1 VRLTRDGVGTST
13 RRAARSTVSS
23 VSGNSAVERWTRL
36 ILRLRWLVLGI
47 WLAVLIAGGFAS
59 TRLSGLLSND
69 FGVPGTDSAQ
79 VQSILQQRFG
89 DRSDGEYLV
98 VFKVTRAVNRPLLA
112 RLQRTVDRAAAVI
125 PTARAGPLRAVGEHV
140 IEGTVVSQLDLARA
154 KASTAALE
162 QALGQP
168 SGAHVYVSGQAA
180 IQHDLDPI
188 FSQDLR
194 RGEFAIAIPVAL
206 LVLLLVLGVSTIV
219 SLPLVFA
226 GATIAATLGIV
237 FLVAHA
243 VAMATYVTNLVE
255 LIGLALA
262 IDYSLL
268 VVYRF
273 REELAAGQEPNEA
286 VVRTMAT
293 AGRSVVFSGATVAV
307 GLALLLFI
315 PVPFVRSLGIGG
327 FLIPLV
333 SIVAALTLLPVLLS
347 VNGRRGAARVRVA
360 EAMRDRLRIPLPRAA
375 GRGDVE
381 QGLWARYARSIMRR
395 PLVYVTAGTL
405 ALAFSALPAF
415 GLRLTPGS
423 ADGIP
428 RFPQSVQGF
437 DLLRRVAGPGAL
449 SPTQVV
455 VDAGRSGR
463 VFGRDLQAAIGRL
476 ELRLRADP
484 EVGSI
489 RPAPDAPLAD
499 PSRRY
504 DEFVVIGRHEYG
516 TGEAQSFVGRLRRT
530 IIPAA
535 RFPAGT
541 RTLVGGGAAQGV
553 DFLHRSY
560 AAFPWLVLAVLGLTY
575 VLLMRAFRS
584 LLLPLKAVLL
594 NLLSVASSYGMLV
607 VFFRWG
613 VGRDL
618 VGLYQFGQIEGWI
631 PIFLFAMLFGL
642 SMDYEVFLVTR
653 MREAWD
659 ELHDNERAV
668 AHGLEHTG
676 RIVTA
681 AAIIM
686 VAAFSGFVAGRIAGL
701 QEFGLGLAVAVFVD
715 ATVIRALLVPAIMA
729 LVGRYNWWLPTNV
742 ARLLGTTASPLP
754 RHVRPALRAS
764 GE

>member
-1 VRLTRDGVGTST
+1 MDTFNAGD
-13 RRAARSTVSS
+13 
-23 VSGNSAVERWTRL
+23 SAIERWTRL
-36 ILRLRWLVLGI
+36 VLRLRWLVLAV

-79 VQSILQQRFG
+79 VQSTLQQRFG
-89 DRSDGEYLV
+89 DRSDGEYLI
-98 VFKVTRAVNRPLLA
+98 VFEVARPADRTLLA
-112 RLQRTVDRAAAVI
+112 RLQRTVDRAALVI
-125 PTARAGPLRAVGEHV
+125 PTARAGPLRVVAQHV
-140 IEGTVVSQLDLARA
+140 VEGTVFSQLDLARA
-154 KASTAALE
+154 KASTPALE
-162 QALGQP
+162 RALGQP
-168 SGAHVYVSGQAA
+168 RGEHAYVSGQAA

-206 LVLLLVLGVSTIV
+206 LVLLLVLGVSAIV
-219 SLPLVFA
+219 SLPLIFA
-226 GATIAATLGIV
+226 GTTIAATLGIV
-237 FLVAHA
+237 FLFAH
-243 VAMATYVTNLVE
+243 VLPMATYVTNLVE

-273 REELAAGQEPNEA
+273 REELAAGRGSDEA

-333 SIVAALTLLPVLLS
+333 SIVAALTLLPALLS
-347 VNGRRGAARVRVA
+347 LNGRRGAARLRIADAVRG
-360 EAMRDRLRIPLPRAA
+360 RLRLPLPRAA
-375 GRGDVE
+375 GTADIER
-381 QGLWARYARSIMRR
+381 GLWARYARSIMRR
-395 PLVYVTAGTL
+395 PLAYVTAG
-405 ALAFSALPAF
+405 ALVLTFAAVPAF

-449 SPTQVV
+449 SPNQLL
-455 VDAGRSGR
+455 VDAGPRGSVFRSD
-463 VFGRDLQAAIGRL
+463 VQAAVARL
-476 ELRLRADP
+476 EVQLRADP
-484 EVGSI
+484 EVASI
-489 RPAPDAPLAD
+489 RPAPGAPLAD
-499 PSRRY
+499 PTGRY
-504 DEFVVIGRHEYG
+504 EELVVIGRHEYG
-516 TGEAQSFVGRLRRT
+516 SEDAQSLIGRLRRT

-560 AAFPWLVLAVLGLTY
+560 AAFPWLVLAVLGITY

-618 VGLYQFGQIEGWI
+618 AGLYQFGQIEGWI

-742 ARLLGTTASPLP
+742 ARLLGTPPSPLP
-754 RHVRPALRAS
+754 RPATPALRAS

>member
-1 VRLTRDGVGTST
+1 V
-13 RRAARSTVSS
+13 TVSS
-23 VSGNSAVERWTRL
+23 VPGNSVIERWTRL
-36 ILRLRWLVLGI
+36 MLRRRWLVIGI

-69 FGVPGTDSAQ
+69 FGVPGTDSARA
-79 VQSILQQRFG
+79 QSILQQRFG
-89 DRSDGEYLV
+89 DRTDGEYLV
-98 VFKVTRAVNRPLLA
+98 VFKVTHAANRPLLA
-112 RLQRTVDRAAAVI
+112 RLQQTVDRAAAAVR
-125 PTARAGPLRAVGEHV
+125 TARADPLQAVGNHV
-140 IEGTVVSQLDLARA
+140 IEGTVVSRLDLAHA
-154 KASTAALE
+154 KASAAAFE
-162 QALGQP
+162 RALGQP
-168 SGAHVYVSGQAA
+168 TGVHAYVSGQAA

-194 RGEFAIAIPVAL
+194 RGEFAIAIPAAL
-206 LVLLLVLGVSTIV
+206 LVLLLVLGVSAIV

-226 GATIAATLGIV
+226 AATIAATLGIV

-268 VVYRF
+268 VVFRF
-273 REELAAGQEPNEA
+273 REELAAGESPNEA
-286 VVRTMAT
+286 VTRTMAT
-293 AGRSVVFSGATVAV
+293 AGRSIVFSGATVAV

-347 VNGRRGAARVRVA
+347 LNGRRGAARVRVA
-360 EAMRDRLRIPLPRAA
+360 EAVRDRLRIPVARARS
-375 GRGDVE
+375 GGDVE
-381 QGLWARYARSIMRR
+381 RGLWARHARSIMRR
-395 PLVYVTAGTL
+395 PLVYITVGTMV
-405 ALAFSALPAF
+405 LAFAAVPAF

-428 RFPQSVQGF
+428 RSPQSVQGF
-437 DLLRRVAGPGAL
+437 DLLRRVAGPGSL
-449 SPTQVV
+449 SPTQLV
-455 VDAGRSGR
+455 VDAGRSGGVGR
-463 VFGRDLQAAIGRL
+463 RDLQAAIARL
-476 ELRLRADP
+476 EVLLRADR
-484 EVGSI
+484 EVASI
-489 RPAPDAPLAD
+489 RPAPDAPLVD

-504 DEFVVIGRHEYG
+504 EELVVVGRHEYG
-516 TGEAQSFVGRLRRT
+516 AQAAQSFVRRLRRQ

-535 RFPAGT
+535 RLPDGT

-553 DFLHRSY
+553 DFLSRSY

-575 VLLMRAFRS
+575 LLLMRAFRS

-618 VGLYQFGQIEGWI
+618 AGLYQFGQVEGWI

-729 LVGRYNWWLPTNV
+729 LVGRYNWWLPTSL
-742 ARLLGTTASPLP
+742 ARLLRTTPSPLLRP
-754 RHVRPALRAS
+754 VAPALRAS
-764 GE
+764 GK

>member
-1 VRLTRDGVGTST
+1 M
-13 RRAARSTVSS
+13 
-23 VSGNSAVERWTRL
+23 
-36 ILRLRWLVLGI
+36 LRLRWLVLGL

-69 FGVPGTDSAQ
+69 FGVPGTASAQ
-79 VQSILQQRFG
+79 AQSILQERFG

-112 RLQRTVDRAAAVI
+112 RLQQTVDHAVAVI

-140 IEGTVVSQLDLARA
+140 IEGTVVSRLDLARA

-162 QALGQP
+162 RALGQP
-168 SGAHVYVSGQAA
+168 SGARVYVSGQAA

-188 FSQDLR
+188 FSEDLR

-206 LVLLLVLGVSTIV
+206 LVLLLVLGVSLIV

-237 FLVAHA
+237 FLAAHA
-243 VAMATYVTNLVE
+243 LAMATYVTNLVE

-268 VVYRF
+268 IVFRF
-273 REELAAGQEPNEA
+273 REELAAGEKPNEA
-286 VVRTMAT
+286 VARTMAT

-347 VNGRRGAARVRVA
+347 LNGRRGAARVHIA
-360 EAMRDRLRIPLPRAA
+360 EAMRVRLRIPLPRA
-375 GRGDVE
+375 GSGDVE
-381 QGLWARYARSIMRR
+381 RGLWARYARSIMRR
-395 PLVYVTAGTL
+395 PLAYLTVGTL
-405 ALAFSALPAF
+405 LLVFAAGPAF

-449 SPTQVV
+449 SPTELV
-455 VDAGRSGR
+455 VDAGRRGGAFR
-463 VFGRDLQAAIGRL
+463 PDVQAAIARL
-476 ELRLRADP
+476 EVRLRADR
-484 EVGSI
+484 EVASI
-489 RPAPDAPLAD
+489 RPAPGSPLVD

-504 DEFVVIGRHEYG
+504 EELVVVGRHEYG
-516 TGEAQSFVGRLRRT
+516 ARDAQSFVGRLRRT

-541 RTLVGGGAAQGV
+541 QTLVGGGAAQGV

-575 VLLMRAFRS
+575 VLLVRAFRS

-618 VGLYQFGQIEGWI
+618 AGLYQFGQIEGWI

-668 AHGLEHTG
+668 AHGLAHTG

-729 LVGRYNWWLPTNV
+729 MVGRYNWWLPTNV
-742 ARLLGTTASPLP
+742 ARLLGTTASPL
-754 RHVRPALRAS
+754 RRPVTAALRAS
-764 GE
+764 SE

>member
-1 VRLTRDGVGTST
+1 M
-13 RRAARSTVSS
+13 SS
-23 VSGNSAVERWTRL
+23 DSENGAFERWTRL
-36 ILRLRWLVLGI
+36 MLRLRWPVLGI
-47 WLAVLIAGGFAS
+47 WIAVLIAGGVAS
-59 TRLSGLLSND
+59 VQLSGLLSND

-79 VQSILQQRFG
+79 AQSILQQRFG

-98 VFKVTRAVNRPLLA
+98 IFEVTRVANRPLLA
-112 RLQRTVDRAAAVI
+112 RLQRTVDRAVTVI
-125 PTARAGPLRAVGEHV
+125 PTARAGPLQAVGDHV
-140 IEGTVVSQLDLARA
+140 VEGTVVSQLDLARA

-162 QALGQP
+162 RALGQP

-206 LVLLLVLGVSTIV
+206 CVLVLVLGVSAIV
-219 SLPLVFA
+219 SVPLVFA
-226 GATIAATLGIV
+226 GTTIAATLGIV
-237 FLVAHA
+237 FLFAH
-243 VAMATYVTNLVE
+243 VLPMATYVTNLVE

-268 VVYRF
+268 IVYRF
-273 REELAAGQEPNEA
+273 REELAAGREPHEA
-286 VVRTMAT
+286 VVHTMAT

-347 VNGRRGAARVRVA
+347 LNGRRGAARVRIADTV
-360 EAMRDRLRIPLPRAA
+360 RDRLRIPLPRA
-375 GRGDVE
+375 GSRGDIE
-381 QGLWARYARSIMRR
+381 QGLWARYAHLIMRR
-395 PLVYVTAGTL
+395 PLVFVTAGAL
-405 ALAFSALPAF
+405 ALAFAAAPAL

-437 DLLRRVAGPGAL
+437 DLLRRAAGPGAL
-449 SPTQVV
+449 SPTQLV
-455 VDAGRSGR
+455 VDAGESGR
-463 VFGRDLQAAIGRL
+463 VFGRDLQAATARL

-484 EVGSI
+484 EVAST

-499 PSRRY
+499 PSGRY
-504 DEFVVIGRHEYG
+504 EELVVTGRHEYG
-516 TGEAQSFVGRLRRT
+516 SEAAQSFIDRLRRT

-535 RFPAGT
+535 RFPVGT

-553 DFLHRSY
+553 DFLDRSY
-560 AAFPWLVLAVLGLTY
+560 AAFPWLVLAVLGITY

-618 VGLYQFGQIEGWI
+618 
-631 PIFLFAMLFGL
+631 
-642 SMDYEVFLVTR
+642 
-653 MREAWD
+653 
-659 ELHDNERAV
+659 
-668 AHGLEHTG
+668 
-676 RIVTA
+676 
-681 AAIIM
+681 
-686 VAAFSGFVAGRIAGL
+686 AGL
-701 QEFGLGLAVAVFVD
+701 
-715 ATVIRALLVPAIMA
+715 
-729 LVGRYNWWLPTNV
+729 
-742 ARLLGTTASPLP
+742 
-754 RHVRPALRAS
+754 
-764 GE
+764 

>member
-1 VRLTRDGVGTST
+1 
-13 RRAARSTVSS
+13 
-23 VSGNSAVERWTRL
+23 
-36 ILRLRWLVLGI
+36 
-47 WLAVLIAGGFAS
+47 
-59 TRLSGLLSND
+59 
-69 FGVPGTDSAQ
+69 
-79 VQSILQQRFG
+79 
-89 DRSDGEYLV
+89 
-98 VFKVTRAVNRPLLA
+98 
-112 RLQRTVDRAAAVI
+112 
-125 PTARAGPLRAVGEHV
+125 V
-140 IEGTVVSQLDLARA
+140 IEGTVVSQLDLAQA

-162 QALGQP
+162 RALGQP
-168 SGAHVYVSGQAA
+168 RGAHVYVSGQAA

-194 RGEFAIAIPVAL
+194 RGEFAIAIPIAL
-206 LVLLLVLGVSTIV
+206 LVLVLVLGVSAIV

-226 GATIAATLGIV
+226 GATISATLGIV
-237 FLVAHA
+237 FLFAHL
-243 VAMATYVTNLVE
+243 VPMATYVTNLVE

-273 REELAAGQEPNEA
+273 REELAAGRKPDDA
-286 VVRTMAT
+286 VVHTMAT

-347 VNGRRGAARVRVA
+347 LNGRRGAARVRVA
-360 EAMRDRLRIPLPRAA
+360 DAVRDRLRIPLPRAES
-375 GRGDVE
+375 RGDVE

-395 PLVYVTAGTL
+395 PLIYVTAGTL
-405 ALAFSALPAF
+405 VLAFAAVPAL

-437 DLLRRVAGPGAL
+437 DLLRRAAGPGAL
-449 SPTQVV
+449 SPTQLV
-455 VDAGRSGR
+455 VDAGESGR
-463 VFGRDLQAAIGRL
+463 IFRRDLQAAIARL
-476 ELRLRADP
+476 ALRLRADP
-484 EVGSI
+484 EVASI
-489 RPAPDAPLAD
+489 RPAQEAPLAD
-499 PSRRY
+499 SSGRY
-504 DEFVVIGRHEYG
+504 EELVVIGRHEYG
-516 TGEAQSFVGRLRRT
+516 SEAAQSFVDRLRRT
-530 IIPAA
+530 IVPAA
-535 RFPAGT
+535 RFPVGT

-553 DFLHRSY
+553 DFLDRSY
-560 AAFPWLVLAVLGLTY
+560 AAFPWLVLAVLGVTY
-575 VLLMRAFRS
+575 VLLIRAFRS

-618 VGLYQFGQIEGWI
+618 AGLYQFGQIEGWI

-742 ARLLGTTASPLP
+742 ARLLGTSASPLP
-754 RHVRPALRAS
+754 RRVAPALRAS

>member
-1 VRLTRDGVGTST
+1 M
-13 RRAARSTVSS
+13 
-23 VSGNSAVERWTRL
+23 
-36 ILRLRWLVLGI
+36 LRLRWLVLGI

-79 VQSILQQRFG
+79 AQSILQQRFG

-98 VFKVTRAVNRPLLA
+98 VFEVIRAVNRPLVA
-112 RLQRTVDRAAAVI
+112 RLQQTVDRAVTVI

-140 IEGTVVSQLDLARA
+140 IEGTVVSRLDLARA

-162 QALGQP
+162 RALGQP
-168 SGAHVYVSGQAA
+168 SGAHAYVSGQAA

-206 LVLLLVLGVSTIV
+206 LVLLLVLGVSLIV
-219 SLPLVFA
+219 LLPLVFA

-243 VAMATYVTNLVE
+243 LAMATYVTNLVE

-268 VVYRF
+268 IVFRF
-273 REELAAGQEPNEA
+273 REELAGGKKPNEA
-286 VVRTMAT
+286 VARTMAT

-327 FLIPLV
+327 FLIPIV

-347 VNGRRGAARVRVA
+347 LNGRRGAARVRIA
-360 EAMRDRLRIPLPRAA
+360 ETVRVRLRIPLPRA
-375 GRGDVE
+375 GSRGDVE
-381 QGLWARYARSIMRR
+381 QGLWARLARSIMRR
-395 PLVYVTAGTL
+395 PLAYVTAGTL
-405 ALAFSALPAF
+405 LLVFAAVPAF

-437 DLLRRVAGPGAL
+437 DLLRRAAGPGAL
-449 SPTQVV
+449 SPTELV
-455 VDAGRSGR
+455 VDTGRTGSAFR
-463 VFGRDLQAAIGRL
+463 RDVQAAIARL
-476 ELRLRADP
+476 EVRLRADR
-484 EVGSI
+484 EVASI
-489 RPAPDAPLAD
+489 QPAPDSPLVD

-504 DEFVVIGRHEYG
+504 EELVVVGRHEYG
-516 TGEAQSFVGRLRRT
+516 TPDAQSFVGRLRRR

-535 RFPAGT
+535 RFPEGT
-541 RTLVGGGAAQGV
+541 LTLVGGGAAQGV
-553 DFLHRSY
+553 DFLDRSY

-618 VGLYQFGQIEGWI
+618 AGLYQFGQIEGWI

-659 ELHDNERAV
+659 QLHDNERAV

-729 LVGRYNWWLPTNV
+729 LVGGYNWWLPTNV
-742 ARLLGTTASPLP
+742 ARLLGTRASPLT
-754 RHVRPALRAS
+754 RPVTRALRAS

>member
-1 VRLTRDGVGTST
+1 M
-13 RRAARSTVSS
+13 
-23 VSGNSAVERWTRL
+23 
-36 ILRLRWLVLGI
+36 LRLRWIVLGI
-47 WLAVLIAGGFAS
+47 WLAALVAGGFAS

-69 FGVPGTDSAQ
+69 FAVAGTDSAQ
-79 VQSILQQRFG
+79 AQSILQQRFG

-98 VFKVTRAVNRPLLA
+98 VFRTTRAANRPLLA
-112 RLQRTVDRAAAVI
+112 RLQRTVDRAVAAV
-125 PTARAGPLRAVGEHV
+125 PTARAGPLRVVGSHV
-140 IEGTVVSQLDLARA
+140 VEGTVVSRLDLARA

-162 QALGQP
+162 RALGEP

-206 LVLLLVLGVSTIV
+206 FVLLLVLGVSAIV

-226 GATIAATLGIV
+226 AATIAATLGLV

-243 VAMATYVTNLVE
+243 FAMATYVTNLVE

-268 VVYRF
+268 VAFRF
-273 REELAAGQEPNEA
+273 REELATGDAPNEA

-327 FLIPLV
+327 FLIPIV

-347 VNGRRGAARVRVA
+347 LNGRRGSARIRIA
-360 EAMRDRLRIPLPRAA
+360 EAVRDRLRIPLPRANS
-375 GRGDVE
+375 RGDVE
-381 QGLWARYARSIMRR
+381 RGLWARYARSIMRR
-395 PLVYVTAGTL
+395 PLLYVTVGTL
-405 ALAFSALPAF
+405 VLAFAAVPAL

-437 DLLRRVAGPGAL
+437 DLLRRVAGPGAP
-449 SPTQVV
+449 SPTQLV
-455 VDAGRSGR
+455 VDAGGGGR
-463 VFGRDLQAAIGRL
+463 VFNRDLQAAMRRL
-476 ELRLRADP
+476 EIRLHGDP
-484 EVGSI
+484 EVASI
-489 RPAPDAPLAD
+489 RAAPPDFPLVD

-504 DEFVVIGRHEYG
+504 EELLIIGRHEYG
-516 TGEAQSFVGRLRRT
+516 TEDAQRFVGRLRRT

-535 RFPAGT
+535 RFPART

-618 VGLYQFGQIEGWI
+618 VGLYQFDQIEGWI

-668 AHGLEHTG
+668 GYGLAHTG

-754 RHVRPALRAS
+754 RPVTSALRAS

>member
-1 VRLTRDGVGTST
+1 M
-13 RRAARSTVSS
+13 
-23 VSGNSAVERWTRL
+23 
-36 ILRLRWLVLGI
+36 LRLRWLVLGI
-47 WLAVLIAGGFAS
+47 WLVVLIAGGFAS

-79 VQSILQQRFG
+79 AQSILQQRFG

-98 VFKVTRAVNRPLLA
+98 VFKATRAATRPLLA
-112 RLQRTVDRAAAVI
+112 RLQQTVDRAAAAI
-125 PTARAGPLRAVGEHV
+125 PTARAGPLRTVGEHV
-140 IEGTVVSQLDLARA
+140 IEGTIVSRLDLARA

-162 QALGQP
+162 RALGQP
-168 SGAHVYVSGQAA
+168 SEAHAYVSGQAA

-206 LVLLLVLGVSTIV
+206 FVLLLVLGVSAIV

-237 FLVAHA
+237 FVVAQV

-268 VVYRF
+268 AVYRF
-273 REELAAGQEPNEA
+273 REELAAGRKPNDA

-347 VNGRRGAARVRVA
+347 LNGRRGAARVPIAAAV
-360 EAMRDRLRIPLPRAA
+360 RDRLGIPQPRA
-375 GRGDVE
+375 GSRGDVE
-381 QGLWARYARSIMRR
+381 RGLWARHARSIMRR
-395 PLVYVTAGTL
+395 PLAYVTFGAL
-405 ALAFSALPAF
+405 VLAFAAVPAF

-449 SPTQVV
+449 SPTQLV
-455 VDAGRSGR
+455 VDAGRSGG
-463 VFGRDLQAAIGRL
+463 VFRRDLQAAIARLDGRL
-476 ELRLRADP
+476 HADR
-484 EVGSI
+484 EVASV
-489 RPAPDAPLAD
+489 RPAPGSPLVD
-499 PSRRY
+499 PTRRY
-504 DEFVVIGRHEYG
+504 EELVVVGRHEYG
-516 TGEAQSFVGRLRRT
+516 TQDAQSFIRRLRRT

-535 RFPAGT
+535 RFPDGT
-541 RTLVGGGAAQGV
+541 QALVGGGAAQGV
-553 DFLHRSY
+553 DFLDRSY

-575 VLLMRAFRS
+575 LLLMRAFRS

-613 VGRDL
+613 VGRHL
-618 VGLYQFGQIEGWI
+618 AGLYQFGQIEGWI

-659 ELHDNERAV
+659 DLRDNERAV

-715 ATVIRALLVPAIMA
+715 ATVIRAVLVPAIMA

-754 RHVRPALRAS
+754 RPVAPALRGS

>member
-1 VRLTRDGVGTST
+1 LIG
-13 RRAARSTVSS
+13 SS
-23 VSGNSAVERWTRL
+23 SSGNGAIERWTRL

-59 TRLSGLLSND
+59 TRLGGLLSND

-79 VQSILQQRFG
+79 TQSILQQRFG
-89 DRSDGEYLV
+89 DRSDGEYLI
-98 VFKVTRAVNRPLLA
+98 VFKVTRVASRPLLV
-112 RLQRTVDRAAAVI
+112 RLQRTVDRAVTVI
-125 PTARAGPLRAVGEHV
+125 PTARAGPLRAIGEHV
-140 IEGTVVSQLDLARA
+140 IEGTVASQLDLARA

-162 QALGQP
+162 RALGQP

-194 RGEFAIAIPVAL
+194 RGEFAIAIPIAL
-206 LVLLLVLGVSTIV
+206 LVLVFVLGVSAIV

-226 GATIAATLGIV
+226 GTTIAATLGIV
-237 FLVAHA
+237 FLFAH
-243 VAMATYVTNLVE
+243 VLSMATYVTNLVE

-273 REELAAGQEPNEA
+273 REELAAGGNPNEA

-333 SIVAALTLLPVLLS
+333 SIVAALTLLPALLS
-347 VNGRRGAARVRVA
+347 LNGRRGAARVRIA
-360 EAMRDRLRIPLPRAA
+360 DTLRDRLRIPLPRARS
-375 GRGDVE
+375 GGDIE
-381 QGLWARYARSIMRR
+381 QGLWARYAHLIMRR
-395 PLVYVTAGTL
+395 PLVFVTAGTL
-405 ALAFSALPAF
+405 VLAFAAVPAL

-437 DLLRRVAGPGAL
+437 DLLRRAAGPGAL
-449 SPTQVV
+449 SPTQLV
-455 VDAGRSGR
+455 VDAGESGR
-463 VFGRDLQAAIGRL
+463 IFRRDLQAAIARL
-476 ELRLRADP
+476 ALRLRADP
-484 EVGSI
+484 EVASI
-489 RPAPDAPLAD
+489 RPAQEAPLAD
-499 PSRRY
+499 SSGRY
-504 DEFVVIGRHEYG
+504 EEVVVIGRHEYG
-516 TGEAQSFVGRLRRT
+516 SEAAQSFVDRLRRT

-535 RFPAGT
+535 RFPVGT

-560 AAFPWLVLAVLGLTY
+560 AAFPWLVLAVLGITY

-618 VGLYQFGQIEGWI
+618 AGLYHFGQIEGWI

-686 VAAFSGFVAGRIAGL
+686 VAAFSGFVTGRIAGL
-701 QEFGLGLAVAVFVD
+701 QEFGLGLAVAVLVD

-754 RHVRPALRAS
+754 RRVTHALRAS
-764 GE
+764 GD

>member
-1 VRLTRDGVGTST
+1 LI
-13 RRAARSTVSS
+13 VSS
-23 VSGNSAVERWTRL
+23 ASGNSAIERWTRL

-47 WLAVLIAGGFAS
+47 WLAALIAGSFAS
-59 TRLSGLLSND
+59 MRLSGLLSND

-79 VQSILQQRFG
+79 VQSILRQRFG

-98 VFKVTRAVNRPLLA
+98 VFKVTGVANQPLLA
-112 RLQRTVDRAAAVI
+112 RLQRTVDRAVAVI
-125 PTARAGPLRAVGEHV
+125 PTARAGPLRVVGEHV
-140 IEGTVVSQLDLARA
+140 IEGTVVSRLDLARA
-154 KASTAALE
+154 KASTAELVR
-162 QALGQP
+162 ALGQP
-168 SGAHVYVSGQAA
+168 RGAHAYVSGQAA

-206 LVLLLVLGVSTIV
+206 LVLVLVLGVSAIV

-226 GATIAATLGIV
+226 GTTIAATLGIV
-237 FLVAHA
+237 FLFAH
-243 VAMATYVTNLVE
+243 VLPMATYVTNLVE

-268 VVYRF
+268 VVYRY
-273 REELAAGQEPNEA
+273 REELAAGRNPNEA
-286 VVRTMAT
+286 VVQTMAT

-327 FLIPLV
+327 FLIPV
-333 SIVAALTLLPVLLS
+333 ISIVAALTLLPVLLS
-347 VNGRRGAARVRVA
+347 LNGRRGAARIRVA
-360 EAMRDRLRIPLPRAA
+360 EAVRARLRIPLPRAPS
-375 GRGDVE
+375 RGDVE
-381 QGLWARYARSIMRR
+381 QGLWARYARAIMRR
-395 PLVYVTAGTL
+395 PLAYVAAGAL
-405 ALAFSALPAF
+405 VLAFATVPAF

-437 DLLRRVAGPGAL
+437 DLLRRAAGPGAL
-449 SPTQVV
+449 SPNQLL
-455 VDAGRSGR
+455 VDAGRSGG
-463 VFGRDLQAAIGRL
+463 VFGRDLHAAITRL
-476 ELRLRADP
+476 EVRLHADP
-484 EVGSI
+484 EVAAI
-489 RPAPDAPLAD
+489 RPAPNAPLTD
-499 PSRRY
+499 SSGRY
-504 DEFVVIGRHEYG
+504 EELVVVGRHEYG
-516 TGEAQSFVGRLRRT
+516 TEAAQSFVGRLRRT

-535 RFPAGT
+535 RFPAGS

-560 AAFPWLVLAVLGLTY
+560 AAFPWLVLAVLGITY

-618 VGLYQFGQIEGWI
+618 AGLYQFGQIEGWI

-729 LVGRYNWWLPTNV
+729 LVGRYNWWLPTNI
-742 ARLLGTTASPLP
+742 ARLLGTTGSPLP
-754 RHVRPALRAS
+754 RPVTPALRTS

>member
-1 VRLTRDGVGTST
+1 M
-13 RRAARSTVSS
+13 
-23 VSGNSAVERWTRL
+23 
-36 ILRLRWLVLGI
+36 LRLRLPVLAI

-69 FGVPGTDSAQ
+69 FRVPGTDSAQ
-79 VQSILQQRFG
+79 AQSILQHRFG

-98 VFKVTRAVNRPLLA
+98 VFKVTRAADPALLG
-112 RLQRTVDRAAAVI
+112 RLQQALDRAVAVI
-125 PTARAGPLRAVGEHV
+125 PTARARPLRAVGEHV

-154 KASTAALE
+154 KASTAGLE
-162 QALGQP
+162 RALGQP
-168 SGAHVYVSGQAA
+168 RGVQAYVSGQAA

-206 LVLLLVLGVSTIV
+206 LVLLLVLGVSAVV

-268 VVYRF
+268 VVFRF
-273 REELAAGQEPNEA
+273 REELAAGMRPNDA

-333 SIVAALTLLPVLLS
+333 SIAAALTLLPVLLS
-347 VNGRRGAARVRVA
+347 LNGRRGAARAPIAAAV
-360 EAMRDRLRIPLPRAA
+360 RDRLRIPLPRA
-375 GRGDVE
+375 GSRGDIE
-381 QGLWARYARSIMRR
+381 RGLWARYARSIMRR
-395 PLVYVTAGTL
+395 PWAYVTIGSVVL
-405 ALAFSALPAF
+405 ALAAVPAF

-437 DLLRRVAGPGAL
+437 DLLRRAAGPGAL
-449 SPTQVV
+449 SPTQLV
-455 VDAGRSGR
+455 VDAGRSGG
-463 VFGRDLQAAIGRL
+463 VFRPDLQAAIARL
-476 ELRLRADP
+476 EVRLGADR
-484 EVGSI
+484 EVASI
-489 RPAPDAPLAD
+489 RPAPGSPLVD

-504 DEFVVIGRHEYG
+504 EELVVVGRHEYG
-516 TGEAQSFVGRLRRT
+516 TQDAQSFVRRLRRT

-535 RFPAGT
+535 RFPDGT
-541 RTLVGGGAAQGV
+541 RTLVGGGPAQGV
-553 DFLHRSY
+553 DFLDRSY

-575 VLLMRAFRS
+575 LVLMRAFRS

-594 NLLSVASSYGMLV
+594 NLLSVAASYGMLV

-618 VGLYQFGQIEGWI
+618 AGLYQFGQIEGWI

-668 AHGLEHTG
+668 AQGLEHTG

-681 AAIIM
+681 AAVIM

-715 ATVIRALLVPAIMA
+715 ATVIRAVLVPAIMA
-729 LVGRYNWWLPTNV
+729 LVGRYNWWLPTKL

-754 RHVRPALRAS
+754 RRVTSALRAS

>member
-1 VRLTRDGVGTST
+1 LIG
-13 RRAARSTVSS
+13 SS
-23 VSGNSAVERWTRL
+23 SSGNGAIERWTRL

-47 WLAVLIAGGFAS
+47 WLAVLIAGSFAS
-59 TRLSGLLSND
+59 TGLSGLLSND

-79 VQSILQQRFG
+79 AQSILQQRFG

-98 VFKVTRAVNRPLLA
+98 IFEVTRVANRPLLA
-112 RLQRTVDRAAAVI
+112 RLQRTVDRAVTVI
-125 PTARAGPLRAVGEHV
+125 PTARAGPLRAAGDHV

-162 QALGQP
+162 RALGQP

-194 RGEFAIAIPVAL
+194 RGEFAIAIPIAL
-206 LVLLLVLGVSTIV
+206 LVLVFVLGVSAIV

-226 GATIAATLGIV
+226 GTTIAATLGIV
-237 FLVAHA
+237 FLFAH
-243 VAMATYVTNLVE
+243 VLSMATYVTNLVE

-273 REELAAGQEPNEA
+273 REELAAGGNPNEA

-315 PVPFVRSLGIGG
+315 PVSFVRSLGIGG

-333 SIVAALTLLPVLLS
+333 SIVAALTLLPALLS
-347 VNGRRGAARVRVA
+347 LNGRRGAARVRIA
-360 EAMRDRLRIPLPRAA
+360 DTLRDRLRIPLPRARS
-375 GRGDVE
+375 GGDIE
-381 QGLWARYARSIMRR
+381 QGLWARYAHLIMRR
-395 PLVYVTAGTL
+395 PLVFVTAGTL
-405 ALAFSALPAF
+405 VLAFAAVPAL

-437 DLLRRVAGPGAL
+437 DLLRRAAGPGAL
-449 SPTQVV
+449 SPTQLV
-455 VDAGRSGR
+455 VDAGESGR
-463 VFGRDLQAAIGRL
+463 IFRRDLQAAIARL
-476 ELRLRADP
+476 ALRLRADP
-484 EVGSI
+484 EVASI
-489 RPAPDAPLAD
+489 RPAQEAPLAD
-499 PSRRY
+499 SSGRY
-504 DEFVVIGRHEYG
+504 EEVVVIGRHEYG
-516 TGEAQSFVGRLRRT
+516 SEAAQSFVDRLRRT
-530 IIPAA
+530 IIPTA
-535 RFPAGT
+535 RFPVGT

-560 AAFPWLVLAVLGLTY
+560 AAFPWLVLAVLGITY

-618 VGLYQFGQIEGWI
+618 AGLYHFGQIEGWI

-659 ELHDNERAV
+659 ELRDNERAV

-686 VAAFSGFVAGRIAGL
+686 VAAFSGFVTGRIAGL
-701 QEFGLGLAVAVFVD
+701 QEFGLGLAVAVLVD

-754 RHVRPALRAS
+754 RRVTHALRAS
-764 GE
+764 GD

>member
-1 VRLTRDGVGTST
+1 ME
-13 RRAARSTVSS
+13 S
-23 VSGNSAVERWTRL
+23 VHGNTAIERWTRL
-36 ILRLRWLVLGI
+36 IMRWRWLVLGI
-47 WLAVLIAGGFAS
+47 WLALLIAGGFAS
-59 TRLSGLLSND
+59 MRLSGLLSND
-69 FGVPGTDSAQ
+69 FVVPGTDSAR

-98 VFKVTRAVNRPLLA
+98 IFETTPTASRPQLA
-112 RLQRTVDRAAAVI
+112 RLQRSVDRAVEVI
-125 PTARAGPLRAVGEHV
+125 PTARAGPLRVVGDHL
-140 IEGTVVSQLDLARA
+140 IEGTVVSQLRLARA
-154 KASTAALE
+154 KESTVRLE
-162 QALGQP
+162 RALGQP
-168 SGAHVYVSGQAA
+168 SGAHAYISGQAA

-206 LVLLLVLGVSTIV
+206 LVLLLVLGVSLIV
-219 SLPLVFA
+219 AVPLVFA

-237 FLVAHA
+237 FLIAH
-243 VAMATYVTNLVE
+243 VLPMATYVTNLVE

-268 VVYRF
+268 TVFRF
-273 REELAAGQEPNEA
+273 REELVDGEKPEEA

-333 SIVAALTLLPVLLS
+333 SIVAALTLLPALLS
-347 VNGRRGAARVRVA
+347 LNGRRGAARVRIADAV
-360 EAMRDRLRIPLPRAA
+360 RIRLRIPLPRA
-375 GRGDVE
+375 GSRGDVE
-381 QGLWARYARSIMRR
+381 RGLWARYARSIMRR
-395 PLVYVTAGTL
+395 PVAYVAAGALVLVL
-405 ALAFSALPAF
+405 AAVPAF
-415 GLRLTPGS
+415 GLQLTPGS

-437 DLLRRVAGPGAL
+437 DLLRRAVGPGAL
-449 SPTQVV
+449 SPTQLV
-455 VDAGRSGR
+455 VDAGCSGR
-463 VFGRDLQAAIGRL
+463 VFRGDVQAAIARL
-476 ELRLRADP
+476 EVRLHADR
-484 EVGSI
+484 EVASI
-489 RPAPDAPLAD
+489 RPAPHSPLVD
-499 PSRRY
+499 SSRRY
-504 DEFVVIGRHEYG
+504 EELVVVGRHEYG
-516 TGEAQSFVGRLRRT
+516 TQDAQNFVTRLRRT

-535 RFPAGT
+535 RFPDGA

-594 NLLSVASSYGMLV
+594 NLLSVAASYGMLV

-618 VGLYQFGQIEGWI
+618 AGLYQFDQIEGWI

-659 ELHDNERAV
+659 ELRDNERAV
-668 AHGLEHTG
+668 AQGLEHTG

-715 ATVIRALLVPAIMA
+715 ATVIRAVLVPAIMA

-742 ARLLGTTASPLP
+742 ARLLGATASPLP
-754 RHVRPALRAS
+754 RPVTPCCTPPTSSDVRTT
-764 GE
+764 

>member
-1 VRLTRDGVGTST
+1 MLRF
-13 RRAARSTVSS
+13 
-23 VSGNSAVERWTRL
+23 RW
-36 ILRLRWLVLGI
+36 IVLGI
-47 WLAVLIAGGFAS
+47 WLAALVAGGFAS

-69 FGVPGTDSAQ
+69 FAVPGTDSAQ
-79 VQSILQQRFG
+79 AQSILQQRFG

-98 VFKVTRAVNRPLLA
+98 VFRTTRAANRPLLV
-112 RLQRTVDRAAAVI
+112 RLQRTVDRAVAAV
-125 PTARAGPLRAVGEHV
+125 PTARAGPLRVVGSHLV
-140 IEGTVVSQLDLARA
+140 EGTVISRLDLGRA

-162 QALGQP
+162 RALGQP

-206 LVLLLVLGVSTIV
+206 FVLLLVLGVSAIV

-226 GATIAATLGIV
+226 AATIAATLGLV

-243 VAMATYVTNLVE
+243 FAMATYVTNLVE

-268 VVYRF
+268 VAFRF
-273 REELAAGQEPNEA
+273 REELATDDAPNEA

-347 VNGRRGAARVRVA
+347 LNGRRGSARIRIA
-360 EAMRDRLRIPLPRAA
+360 EAVRDRLRIPLPRANS
-375 GRGDVE
+375 RGDVE
-381 QGLWARYARSIMRR
+381 RGLWARYARSIMRR
-395 PLVYVTAGTL
+395 PLLYVTVGTL
-405 ALAFSALPAF
+405 VLAFAAVPAL

-449 SPTQVV
+449 SPTQLI
-455 VDAGRSGR
+455 VDAGGGGR
-463 VFGRDLQAAIGRL
+463 VFNRDLQAAMRRL
-476 ELRLRADP
+476 EIRLHGDP
-484 EVGSI
+484 EVASI
-489 RPAPDAPLAD
+489 RAAPPDLSLVD

-504 DEFVVIGRHEYG
+504 EELLIIGRHEYG
-516 TGEAQSFVGRLRRT
+516 TEDAQRFVGRLRRT

-535 RFPAGT
+535 RFSAGT

-553 DFLHRSY
+553 DFLQRSY

-618 VGLYQFGQIEGWI
+618 VGLYQFDQIEGWI

-668 AHGLEHTG
+668 GYGLAHTG

-686 VAAFSGFVAGRIAGL
+686 VAAFSGFVAGRIASL

-715 ATVIRALLVPAIMA
+715 ATVIRALLVPSIMA

-754 RHVRPALRAS
+754 RPVTRALRAS

>member
-1 VRLTRDGVGTST
+1 M
-13 RRAARSTVSS
+13 SS
-23 VSGNSAVERWTRL
+23 VSKNGALERWTRL
-36 ILRLRWLVLGI
+36 MLRLRWLVLGSWI
-47 WLAVLIAGGFAS
+47 AVLIAGGFAS
-59 TRLSGLLSND
+59 MQLSGLLSND

-79 VQSILQQRFG
+79 AQSILQQRFG

-98 VFKVTRAVNRPLLA
+98 VFKLTRVADQPLLA
-112 RLQRTVDRAAAVI
+112 RLQRTVDRAVTVI

-154 KASTAALE
+154 KASTTALE
-162 QALGQP
+162 RALGQP
-168 SGAHVYVSGQAA
+168 RGAHVYVSGQAA

-206 LVLLLVLGVSTIV
+206 LVLVLVLGVSAIV

-226 GATIAATLGIV
+226 GTTIAATLGIV
-237 FLVAHA
+237 FLFAH
-243 VAMATYVTNLVE
+243 VVPMATYVTNLVE

-273 REELAAGQEPNEA
+273 REELAAGRKPDDA
-286 VVRTMAT
+286 VVQTMAT

-347 VNGRRGAARVRVA
+347 LNGRRGAARVRIA
-360 EAMRDRLRIPLPRAA
+360 DALRDRLRIPLPR
-375 GRGDVE
+375 GGSRGDVE

-395 PLVYVTAGTL
+395 PLVYVTAGAL
-405 ALAFSALPAF
+405 ALAFAAVPAF

-437 DLLRRVAGPGAL
+437 DLLRRAAGPGAL
-449 SPTQVV
+449 SPTQLV
-455 VDAGRSGR
+455 VDAGESGS
-463 VFGRDLQAAIGRL
+463 VFGRDLQAAIARL

-499 PSRRY
+499 PSGRY
-504 DEFVVIGRHEYG
+504 EELVVIGRHEYG
-516 TGEAQSFVGRLRRT
+516 SEAAQSFVGRLRRT
-530 IIPAA
+530 IIPTA

-560 AAFPWLVLAVLGLTY
+560 TAFPWLVLAVLVVTY

-618 VGLYQFGQIEGWI
+618 AGLYQFGQIEGWI

-642 SMDYEVFLVTR
+642 SMDYEVF
-653 MREAWD
+653 W
-659 ELHDNERAV
+659 
-668 AHGLEHTG
+668 
-676 RIVTA
+676 
-681 AAIIM
+681 
-686 VAAFSGFVAGRIAGL
+686 
-701 QEFGLGLAVAVFVD
+701 
-715 ATVIRALLVPAIMA
+715 
-729 LVGRYNWWLPTNV
+729 
-742 ARLLGTTASPLP
+742 
-754 RHVRPALRAS
+754 
-764 GE
+764 

>member
-1 VRLTRDGVGTST
+1 M
-13 RRAARSTVSS
+13 SS
-23 VSGNSAVERWTRL
+23 DSKNGAFERWTRL
-36 ILRLRWLVLGI
+36 MLRLRWPVLGI
-47 WLAVLIAGGFAS
+47 WIAVLIAGGVAS
-59 TRLSGLLSND
+59 VQLSGLLSND

-79 VQSILQQRFG
+79 AQSILQQRFG

-98 VFKVTRAVNRPLLA
+98 IFEVTRVANRPLLA
-112 RLQRTVDRAAAVI
+112 RLQRTVDRAVTVI
-125 PTARAGPLRAVGEHV
+125 PTARAGPLQAVGDHV
-140 IEGTVVSQLDLARA
+140 VEGTVVSQLDLARA

-162 QALGQP
+162 RALGQP

-206 LVLLLVLGVSTIV
+206 FVLVLVLGVSAIV
-219 SLPLVFA
+219 SVPLVFA
-226 GATIAATLGIV
+226 GTTIAATLGIV
-237 FLVAHA
+237 FLFAH
-243 VAMATYVTNLVE
+243 VLPMATYVTNLVE

-268 VVYRF
+268 IVYRF
-273 REELAAGQEPNEA
+273 REELAAGREPHEA
-286 VVRTMAT
+286 VVHTMAT

-347 VNGRRGAARVRVA
+347 LNGRRGAARVRIADTV
-360 EAMRDRLRIPLPRAA
+360 RDRLRIPLPRA
-375 GRGDVE
+375 GSRGDIE
-381 QGLWARYARSIMRR
+381 QGLWARYAHLIMRR
-395 PLVYVTAGTL
+395 PLVFVTAGTL
-405 ALAFSALPAF
+405 VLAFAAVPAL

-437 DLLRRVAGPGAL
+437 DLLRRAAGPGAL
-449 SPTQVV
+449 SPTQLV
-455 VDAGRSGR
+455 VDAGESGR
-463 VFGRDLQAAIGRL
+463 IFRRDLQAAIARL
-476 ELRLRADP
+476 ALRLRADP
-484 EVGSI
+484 EVASI
-489 RPAPDAPLAD
+489 RPAQEAPLAD
-499 PSRRY
+499 SSGRY
-504 DEFVVIGRHEYG
+504 EEVVVIGRHEYG
-516 TGEAQSFVGRLRRT
+516 SETAQSFVDRLRRT

-535 RFPAGT
+535 RFPVGT

-560 AAFPWLVLAVLGLTY
+560 AAFPWLVLAVLGITY

-594 NLLSVASSYGMLV
+594 NLLSVASSYGILV

-618 VGLYQFGQIEGWI
+618 AGLYHFGQIEGWI

-686 VAAFSGFVAGRIAGL
+686 VAAFSGFVTGRIAGL
-701 QEFGLGLAVAVFVD
+701 QEFGLGLAVAVLVD

-754 RHVRPALRAS
+754 RRVTHALRAS
-764 GE
+764 GD

>member
-1 VRLTRDGVGTST
+1 MHTVPGTT
-13 RRAARSTVSS
+13 AM
-23 VSGNSAVERWTRL
+23 ERWTRL
-36 ILRLRWLVLGI
+36 MLRLRWPVLGI
-47 WLAVLIAGGFAS
+47 WLAVLIAGGLAS
-59 TRLSGLLSND
+59 MRLSGLLSND
-69 FGVPGTDSAQ
+69 FGVPGTDSAKA
-79 VQSILQQRFG
+79 QSILQQRFD

-98 VFKVTRAVNRPLLA
+98 VFKVTRAANRPLLA
-112 RLQRTVDRAAAVI
+112 QLQQTVDSAAAVI

-140 IEGTVVSQLDLARA
+140 IEGTVVSRLDLARA
-154 KASTAALE
+154 KASTAAFE
-162 QALGQP
+162 RALVRP
-168 SGAHVYVSGQAA
+168 SGVQAYVSGQAA

-194 RGEFAIAIPVAL
+194 RGEFAIAFPVAL
-206 LVLLLVLGVSTIV
+206 SVLLLVLGVSAIV

-226 GATIAATLGIV
+226 GATIVATLGIV
-237 FLVAHA
+237 FFVAH
-243 VAMATYVTNLVE
+243 VLAMATYVTNLVE

-273 REELAAGQEPNEA
+273 REELAGGETPDEA
-286 VVRTMAT
+286 VARTMAT

-347 VNGRRGAARVRVA
+347 LNGRRGDARVRIA
-360 EAMRDRLRIPLPRAA
+360 EAVRERLRIPLPRASS
-375 GRGDVE
+375 RGDVE
-381 QGLWARYARSIMRR
+381 RGLWARHARSIMRR
-395 PLVYVTAGTL
+395 PLVYVAAGTL
-405 ALAFSALPAF
+405 VLAFAAVPAF

-449 SPTQVV
+449 SPTQLV
-455 VDAGRSGR
+455 VDAVRSGG
-463 VFGRDLQAAIGRL
+463 VFRRDVQAAISRL
-476 ELRLRADP
+476 EVRLGADR
-484 EVGSI
+484 EVASI
-489 RPAPDAPLAD
+489 RPARTSAPVVD

-504 DEFVVIGRHEYG
+504 EELVVFGRHEYG
-516 TGEAQSFVGRLRRT
+516 TQNEQSFVGRLRRT

-618 VGLYQFGQIEGWI
+618 AGLYQFGQIEGWI

-681 AAIIM
+681 AAVIM

-715 ATVIRALLVPAIMA
+715 ATVIRAVLVPAIMA
-729 LVGRYNWWLPTNV
+729 LVGRYNWWLPTNA

-754 RHVRPALRAS
+754 RRVTPALRAS
-764 GE
+764 GK

>member
-1 VRLTRDGVGTST
+1 M
-13 RRAARSTVSS
+13 
-23 VSGNSAVERWTRL
+23 
-36 ILRLRWLVLGI
+36 LRLRWIVLGI
-47 WLAVLIAGGFAS
+47 WLAALVAGGFAS

-69 FGVPGTDSAQ
+69 FAVPGTDSAQ
-79 VQSILQQRFG
+79 AQSILQQRFG

-98 VFKVTRAVNRPLLA
+98 VFRTTRAANRPLLV
-112 RLQRTVDRAAAVI
+112 RLQRTVDRAVAAV
-125 PTARAGPLRAVGEHV
+125 PTARAGPLRVVGSHV
-140 IEGTVVSQLDLARA
+140 VEGTVISRLDLGRA

-162 QALGQP
+162 RALGQP
-168 SGAHVYVSGQAA
+168 SGAQVYVSGQAA

-206 LVLLLVLGVSTIV
+206 FVLLLVLGVSAIV

-226 GATIAATLGIV
+226 AATIAATLGLV

-243 VAMATYVTNLVE
+243 FAMATYVTNLVE

-268 VVYRF
+268 VAFRF
-273 REELAAGQEPNEA
+273 REELATDDEPYEA

-327 FLIPLV
+327 FLIPIV

-347 VNGRRGAARVRVA
+347 LNGRRGSARIRIA
-360 EAMRDRLRIPLPRAA
+360 EAVRDRLRIPLPRAHS
-375 GRGDVE
+375 RGDVE
-381 QGLWARYARSIMRR
+381 RGLWARYARSIMRR
-395 PLVYVTAGTL
+395 PLLYVTVGTL
-405 ALAFSALPAF
+405 VLAFAAVPAL

-449 SPTQVV
+449 SPTQLI
-455 VDAGRSGR
+455 VDAGGGGR
-463 VFGRDLQAAIGRL
+463 VFSRDLQAAMRRL
-476 ELRLRADP
+476 EIRLHGDP
-484 EVGSI
+484 EVASI
-489 RPAPDAPLAD
+489 RAAPRDLPLVD

-504 DEFVVIGRHEYG
+504 EELFIIGRHEYG
-516 TGEAQSFVGRLRRT
+516 TEDAQRFVGRLRRT

-553 DFLHRSY
+553 DFLQRSY

-618 VGLYQFGQIEGWI
+618 VGLYQFDQIEGWI

-668 AHGLEHTG
+668 GYGLAHTG

-754 RHVRPALRAS
+754 RPVTRALRAS

>member
-1 VRLTRDGVGTST
+1 MHMS
-13 RRAARSTVSS
+13 
-23 VSGNSAVERWTRL
+23 SGNSAIERWTRL
-36 ILRLRWLVLGI
+36 MLRLRWLVLGI
-47 WLAVLIAGGFAS
+47 WLAVLIAGGLAS
-59 TRLSGLLSND
+59 TRISGLLSND

-79 VQSILQQRFG
+79 AQSILQRRFG

-98 VFKVTRAVNRPLLA
+98 VFEAARAVNRPLLA
-112 RLQRTVDRAAAVI
+112 QLQQTIDRAAAVI

-140 IEGTVVSQLDLARA
+140 IEGTIVSRLDLARA
-154 KASTAALE
+154 KSSTAALE
-162 QALGQP
+162 RALGQP
-168 SGAHVYVSGQAA
+168 SGAHAYVSGQAA

-206 LVLLLVLGVSTIV
+206 SVLLLVLGVSAIV

-273 REELAAGQEPNEA
+273 REELAAGKKPNEA

-347 VNGRRGAARVRVA
+347 LNGRRGAARVHVA
-360 EAMRDRLRIPLPRAA
+360 DAVRRRLRIPLPRA
-375 GRGDVE
+375 GSRGDVE
-381 QGLWARYARSIMRR
+381 QGLWARHARSIMRR
-395 PLVYVTAGTL
+395 PLVYVTVGSL
-405 ALAFSALPAF
+405 VLAFAALPAL

-423 ADGIP
+423 VDGIP

-437 DLLRRVAGPGAL
+437 DLLRRAAGPGAL
-449 SPTQVV
+449 SPTQLV
-455 VDAGRSGR
+455 VDAGRRGA
-463 VFGRDLQAAIGRL
+463 VFGRGVQAAIARL
-476 ELRLRADP
+476 ETRLRADR
-484 EVGSI
+484 EVASVT
-489 RPAPDAPLAD
+489 PLAD
-499 PSRRY
+499 PSGRY
-504 DEFVVIGRHEYG
+504 EELVVVGRHEYG
-516 TGEAQSFVGRLRRT
+516 TQDEQSFVGRLRRS

-535 RFPAGT
+535 RFPDGT
-541 RTLVGGGAAQGV
+541 RAFVGGGAAQGV

-560 AAFPWLVLAVLGLTY
+560 AAFPRLVLAVLVLTY
-575 VLLMRAFRS
+575 VLLVRAFRS

-618 VGLYQFGQIEGWI
+618 AGLYQFGQIEGWI

-668 AHGLEHTG
+668 AHGLAHTG

-715 ATVIRALLVPAIMA
+715 ATVIRAVLVPAIMA

-742 ARLLGTTASPLP
+742 ARLLGTTAS
-754 RHVRPALRAS
+754 RTHAA
-764 GE
+764 